1 MRLFSRRGLTL
12 IELMV
17 VMAIV
22 LAVALVTIPA
32 IGRWL
37 GGDVRSAGRKLGSV
51 IQTAYDEAALQ
62 NIPMR
67 VAYNLDRH
75 TYWVEASYGTVQ
87 LFENQAAREDWVELE
102 EDREEEIAQW
112 RERDEQVKDRLR
124 TQQQDKIGDE
134 ESPLAGLMALM
145 GVSLGTGALEPAARV
160 NDFVPLE
167 DEVFKTRQLPPNVVF
182 KGIWTP
188 QWDDVVEPHDEL
200 PEEEEEELIVYT
212 HIFPEGYMEDSVI
225 YLMDNSESIL
235 SLVVEPLTGRVR
247 AEMGEADPPD
257 REDRR
262 VD

>member
-1 MRLFSRRGLTL
+1 MKWTSQRGLTL

-22 LAVALVTIPA
+22 LAVSLVTIPA

-37 GGDVRSAGRKLGSV
+37 GGDVRAAGRKLGSV
-51 IQTAYDEAALQ
+51 LQTAYDEAALQ
-62 NIPMR
+62 NVPMR
-67 VAYNLDRH
+67 VAYNLDQH
-75 TYWVEASYGTVQ
+75 TYWVEASYGAVQ
-87 LFENQAAREDWVELE
+87 LFENQAARENWIDLE
-102 EDREEEIAQW
+102 EVREEEIEDW
-112 RERDEQVKDRLR
+112 RERDEQAKDRLR
-124 TQQQDKIGDE
+124 TQQQDKVGDE
-134 ESPLAGLMALM
+134 DSPLAGLMALM

-160 NDFVPLE
+160 NEFMPLE
-167 DEVFKTRQLPPNVVF
+167 DKVFAIRRLPQNVVF

-188 QWDDVVEPHDEL
+188 QWDDVVEPQDPT

-225 YLMDNSESIL
+225 YLMDDSESIL

-247 AEMGEADPPD
+247 AEIGEADPPD

>member
-1 MRLFSRRGLTL
+1 VFIASRRGLTL

-37 GGDVRSAGRKLGSV
+37 GGDVRAAGRKLGSV
-51 IQTAYDEAALQ
+51 LQTAYDEAALQ
-62 NIPMR
+62 NVPMR

-75 TYWVEASYGTVQ
+75 AYWVEASYGTVQ
-87 LFENQAAREDWVELE
+87 LFENQSAREDWTDLE
-102 EDREEEIAQW
+102 EIREEEIEEA
-112 RERDEQVKDRLR
+112 RERDEQAKDRLR
-124 TQQQDKIGDE
+124 TQQQDKVGDQD
-134 ESPLAGLMALM
+134 SPLAGLMAMM
-145 GVSLGTGALEPAARV
+145 GVSLGTGALEPAPRV
-160 NDFVPLE
+160 NEFVPLE
-167 DEVFKTRQLPPNVVF
+167 DEVFKIRQLPPNVVF

-188 QWDDVVEPHDEL
+188 QWDDVVEPQDEI
-200 PEEEEEELIVYT
+200 PEDEEEELIVYT

-225 YLMDNSESIL
+225 YLMDTSESIL
-235 SLVVEPLTGRVR
+235 SLIVEPLTGRVR
-247 AEMGEADPPD
+247 AEIGEADPPD